1 MADPDANTPG
11 PPPLRVLVVD
21 DSACLR
27 RRVREA
33 LERAGLQV
41 VGEAGDGAGALAQA
55 AVQRPDV
62 VLMDLR
68 MPGMGGVEATRALR
82 RRQPSTRVVLW
93 TGDDD
98 ERLAAAVH
106 ESGADG
112 GVAKGIRA
120 AELVAALQAAGR
132 GLAHQQARDPAEG

>member
-1 MADPDANTPG
+1 MADLDANTPG
-11 PPPLRVLVVD
+11 PPPLRVLIVD
-21 DSACLR
+21 DSSRLR

-41 VGEAGDGAGALAQA
+41 VGEAGDGATALAQA

-68 MPGMGGVEATRALR
+68 MPGMDGVEATRALR
-82 RRQPSTRVVLW
+82 RQQPSTRVLLW

-98 ERLAAAVH
+98 ERLAAAVR
-106 ESGADG
+106 ESGADA

-132 GLAHQQARDPAEG
+132 GLAHHRAQDRAEG